1 MSDRTQESDQV
12 KASASVNGE
21 AAAPNPFDVAS
32 LRLTT
37 DYQGGAAKKVLL
49 TVPVRK
55 PHNSW
60 FIRVHPDPAFRLETK
75 VIEAGDGIQK
85 EVYLVAKELWSELE
99 GEPAFSSRVFY
110 VGITKQGKLFI
121 WPVNLPKDDG
131 KDNSWN
137 RSARDAAT
145 FTMTKWARVISD
157 TTLGGYQ
164 LLEPPIVYPDPV
176 WPDMTFD
183 QILNLAFK
191 NNRIADIDHI
201 VLKNL
206 RGE

>member
-12 KASASVNGE
+12 KSSVNGE
-21 AAAPNPFDVAS
+21 AVSPNPFDVAS

-37 DYQGGAAKKVLL
+37 DYQGAAAKKVLL

-85 EVYLVAKELWSELE
+85 EVYQVAKELWSELE
-99 GEPAFSSRVFY
+99 GEPAFSPRVFY
-110 VGITKQGKLFI
+110 TAITKPGKLFV

-131 KDNSWN
+131 KENSWN
-137 RSARDAAT
+137 RSARDAAAAA
-145 FTMTKWARVISD
+145 MTKWVRVISD
-157 TTLGGYQ
+157 TDLGGYQ
-164 LLEPPIVYPDPV
+164 LGEAVTKYPEPT
-176 WPDMTFD
+176 WPDMTFE

-191 NNRIADIDHI
+191 NHRIADLDHI